1 MAMNFWPMRRSSIHP
16 QSTKRLSA
24 VARYSFPESKWRH
37 FARLDSFPRA
47 LLPIGDAICSLN
59 PVYGQGITVAVQE
72 ANALR
77 RLLSVHAW
85 QADPLAT
92 LGRAFLAEA
101 EAIIEAP

>member
-1 MAMNFWPMRRSSIHP
+1 LRDGDEFLAYAQKLNTPTVYNAMKGA
-16 QSTKRLSA
+16 KRLSE

-85 QADPLAT
+85 
-92 LGRAFLAEA
+92 
-101 EAIIEAP
+101 